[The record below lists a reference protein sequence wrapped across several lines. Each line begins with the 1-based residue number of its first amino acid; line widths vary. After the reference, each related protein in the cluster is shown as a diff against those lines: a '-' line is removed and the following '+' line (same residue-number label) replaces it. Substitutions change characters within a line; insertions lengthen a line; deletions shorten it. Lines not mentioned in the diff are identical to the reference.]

1 MDRFLKCLWY
11 VGALVGMGFGLAVG
25 AEEGGSG
32 PVGSP
37 AAVQSPGP
45 SASELKAAPFSC
57 DMTPPLGKP
66 IYPSYKPLELIEE
79 PLLAKGVLLQAGENR
94 YVLCAVDFC
103 VLANSSYDLF
113 REKLA
118 KAVGTSVDSVAVHT
132 VHQHTA
138 PHLNGDAQRLLNKY
152 PDPPPYVDSEVWE
165 QATDR
170 LAQAAKEA
178 LDRLE
183 PFDRV
188 GLGQAKVQQVASNR
202 RLLRDGK
209 IVGRMSSCKDPALRA
224 EPEGQIDPYLKTISL
239 ARGQKVLVRLHYYA
253 THPQSFY
260 YDPRASSDVPGFA
273 RQRLEKKEGVFQ
285 IYFTGCAGDVA
296 MGKYND
302 GTREARD
309 ALTDRLY
316 RAMEESVAS
325 TRWEPAGQMEWK
337 TLPVKLPARTDPL
350 MEKARQTLED
360 PKAPMLSRIYAAC
373 RVAYAERADRPI
385 DISLVRIGPAWI
397 LHLPGECM
405 IDFQLYAQSL
415 VPDRF
420 LAVTSYGEGG
430 TSYICTE
437 ASYKEGG
444 YEPSASNLAPEAEQ
458 ILKQLIRTL
467 LDVPSPTDPS
477 PATPTPGGKKP

>member
-1 MDRFLKCLWY
+1 MSSFLKCLGFG
-11 VGALVGMGFGLAVG
+11 GALVGMGWVMVFWAEATGPCAEVRATGL
-25 AEEGGSG
+25 
-32 PVGSP
+32 
-37 AAVQSPGP
+37 QSTGE
-45 SASELKAAPFSC
+45 SAGQLKVATFCA
-57 DMTPPLGKP
+57 DMTPALGKP
-66 IYPSYKPLELIEE
+66 IYPSYKPLEVIEE
-79 PLLAKGVLLQAGENR
+79 PLLAKGIVLLAGEKR

-103 VLANSSYDLF
+103 VLANSSYELF

-118 KAVGTSVDSVAVHT
+118 KAVGTSADCVAVHC

-138 PHLNGDAQRLLNKY
+138 PHIDGDAQRLLEKY
-152 PDPPPYVDSEVWE
+152 PDPPRYVDFEFLMEV
-165 QATDR
+165 TDR

-178 LDRLE
+178 LSRLE

-202 RLLRDGK
+202 RILRDGK
-209 IVGRMSSCKDPALRA
+209 IVGRMSSCKDPALQA

-239 ARGQKVLVRLHYYA
+239 ARGEKVLVRLHYYA

-260 YDPRASSDVPGFA
+260 NDPRASSDVPGFA

-302 GTREARD
+302 GSREARD

-316 RAMEESVAS
+316 RAMEDSIAA
-325 TRWEPAGQMEWK
+325 TRWEPAGKIEWK
-337 TLPVKLPARTDPL
+337 TLPVKLPARTDRL
-350 MEKARQTLED
+350 MEQSRRNLED
-360 PKAPMLSRIYAAC
+360 PKAPMLTRIYAAC
-373 RVAYAERADRPI
+373 RVAYAQRADRPI
-385 DISLVRIGPAWI
+385 DISLVQIGPAWI

-405 IDFQLYAQSL
+405 IEFQLYAQSL

-420 LAVTSYGEGG
+420 LAVAAYGDDG

-437 ASYKEGG
+437 NSYKEGG
-444 YEPSASNLAPEAEQ
+444 YEPSASNLAPEAERL
-458 ILKQLIRTL
+458 LKQAIRTL
-467 LDVPSPTDPS
+467 LGVPAEKDE
-477 PATPTPGGKKP
+477 